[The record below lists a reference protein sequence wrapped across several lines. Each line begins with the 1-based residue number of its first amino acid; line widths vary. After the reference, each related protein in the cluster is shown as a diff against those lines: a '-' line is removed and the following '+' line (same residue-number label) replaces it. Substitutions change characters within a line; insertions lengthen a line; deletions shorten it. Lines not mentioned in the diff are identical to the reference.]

1 MDDQSRLAIHK
12 AVAPVA
18 HAEAQPTIDVYQR
31 EAHGLLTPGLLRKDA
46 TKRISVRMGL
56 KAGTSSDANVQ
67 IWHIAQSNLYSGL
80 RVSYS
85 DGALVSWVLIRT
97 NGTDGV

>member
-12 AVAPVA
+12 AVATTIR
-18 HAEAQPTIDVYQR
+18 AEAQPTIDVYQR
-31 EAHGLLTPGLLRKDA
+31 EARGLLTPGLSRKDA
-46 TKRISVRMGL
+46 SKRISVRMGL
-56 KAGTSSDANVQ
+56 EAAASSDANTQ
-67 IWHIAQSNLYSGL
+67 LWHIVQSNVYSGL

-97 NGTDGV
+97 DGTSGV